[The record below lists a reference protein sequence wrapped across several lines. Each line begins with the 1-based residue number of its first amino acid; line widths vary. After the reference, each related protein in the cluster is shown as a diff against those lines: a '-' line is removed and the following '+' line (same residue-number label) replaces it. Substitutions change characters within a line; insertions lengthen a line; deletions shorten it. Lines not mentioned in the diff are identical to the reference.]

1 MRVLVNIYRTMDI
14 LDLCSESCIEIHSVS
29 FVHCACD
36 CTKPRGA
43 VLSLTMYWAPG
54 KHMGPHD
61 EVRNYCHGGL
71 VLRERYYIPHHT
83 TSSATRS
90 MTRQYQ
96 SEWFIGSLL
105 SIGYYYILIDGE
117 DGTISTSN
125 FRSWSEDEF
134 QIDNRL
140 SSHSP

>member
-1 MRVLVNIYRTMDI
+1 VIINRTMDI

-96 SEWFIGSLL
+96 SERFIGSLL
-105 SIGYYYILIDGE
+105 SA
-117 DGTISTSN
+117 TTTS
-125 FRSWSEDEF
+125 
-134 QIDNRL
+134 
-140 SSHSP
+140 